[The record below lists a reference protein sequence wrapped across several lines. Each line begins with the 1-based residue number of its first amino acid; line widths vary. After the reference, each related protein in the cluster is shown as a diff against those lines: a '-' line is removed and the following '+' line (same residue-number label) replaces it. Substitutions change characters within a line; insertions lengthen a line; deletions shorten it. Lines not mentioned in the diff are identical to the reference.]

1 MLLFFVVFILLFLV
15 VLLCVGLGFAFQRSR
30 QNKQIHAMLRTA
42 DPAAAERQIKL
53 LTSQGNEDGLTA
65 FVKSLRVVKA
75 LDLIAEQAG
84 VEWTGVELILAPFG
98 LAIVAALVSSQL
110 PIPSYRALVVL
121 ALSIAVGGLPFFALF
136 RKRSKRLAAFEEQ
149 FPEALDFM
157 SRSMRAGHGF
167 LVGLEMLVVDSPE
180 PLASLFR
187 RVLNDLHLGSPL
199 DIALSK
205 LTALVPTLDV
215 RFFTA
220 SVLLQQETGGNLSE
234 ILSKLSHVIR
244 ERFRLKG
251 QVRAAAA
258 HGKITASVLLFMPI
272 GVAFIMLFVSPA
284 YLGMLFT
291 DPQGRKMVGF
301 AIGAQIVGYF
311 CIKKIVNIKV

>member
-1 MLLFFVVFILLFLV
+1 MLLFFGVFVLLFLV
-15 VLLCVGLGFAFQRSR
+15 VLLCVGLGFAFQRSK

-53 LTSQGNEDGLTA
+53 LTAQGNEDGLTA
-65 FVKSLRVVKA
+65 FLQSFQVVKA

-84 VEWTGVELILAPFG
+84 VEWTGVKLILTS
-98 LAIVAALVSSQL
+98 LALVILAALVSSQL
-110 PIPSYRALVVL
+110 PVSSYRVLVVL
-121 ALSIAVGGLPFFALF
+121 AVSVAVGAVPFFVVF

-149 FPEALDFM
+149 FPEALDFI

-167 LVGLEMLVVDSPE
+167 SVGLEMLVLDSPE
-180 PLASLFR
+180 PLAGSFR

-199 DIALSK
+199 DIALGK
-205 LTALVPTLDV
+205 LTALVPLLDV

-244 ERFRLKG
+244 ERFQLKG
-251 QVRAAAA
+251 RVKAVAA
-258 HGKITASVLLFMPI
+258 HGKITGLVLLCMPI
-272 GVAFIMLFVSPA
+272 AVAFMMLFLSPA

-291 DPQGRKMVGF
+291 DPTGRKMIGF

>member
-1 MLLFFVVFILLFLV
+1 MILFLV
-15 VLLCVGLGFAFQRSR
+15 IFVLLFVVILLCVGLGFAFQRSK

-42 DPAAAERQIKL
+42 DPGGAERQIKL
-53 LTSQGNEDGLTA
+53 LTSKDTEHGVAA
-65 FVKSLRVVKA
+65 FLASLRFVKA

-84 VEWTGVELILAPFG
+84 VEWTGLKLILASSA
-98 LAIVAALVSSQL
+98 LTIVTALLTSQL
-110 PIPSYRALVVL
+110 PISSYGFLVVL
-121 ALSIAVGGLPFFALF
+121 AISIVPGTVPFFVLF

-149 FPEALDFM
+149 FPEALDFI

-167 LVGLEMLVVDSPE
+167 SVGMEMLVLDSPE
-180 PLASLFR
+180 PLAGLFR

-199 DIALSK
+199 DVALSK
-205 LTALVPTLDV
+205 LTALVPLLDV

-244 ERFRLKG
+244 DRFRLKG
-251 QVRAAAA
+251 QVKAVAA
-258 HGKITASVLLFMPI
+258 HGKITGLVLLCMPI
-272 GVAFIMLFVSPA
+272 AVAFIMVFSSPA

-291 DPQGRKMVGF
+291 DPTGRKMIAF
-301 AIGAQIVGYF
+301 AIVAQVIGYF